1 MEIIPINLP
10 VSMSTIEKDK
20 RLIDIDNII
29 NSKRNMLLQKQK
41 KIKHIMKQNKFLDSV
56 KGDYIKYYEYII
68 EQKQEQVKALE
79 LLNRYIYDLSST
91 GDLSKNNIQDAKIEQ
106 HKILKEIKSIKRGLD
121 NIIENTNYVNSK
133 IDKNN
138 NSM

>member
-1 MEIIPINLP
+1 MEIIPINIP
-10 VSMSTIEKDK
+10 VSMSSIEKDK
-20 RLIDIDNII
+20 RLMDIDNII
-29 NSKRNMLLQKQK
+29 NVKRNMLLQKQK
-41 KIKHIMKQNKFLDSV
+41 KIKQIMKQNKFLDSV

>member
-1 MEIIPINLP
+1 MEIIPINIP
-10 VSMSTIEKDK
+10 VSMSSIEKDK
-20 RLIDIDNII
+20 RLMDIDNII
-29 NSKRNMLLQKQK
+29 NAKRNMLLQKQK
-41 KIKHIMKQNKFLDSV
+41 KIKQIMKQNKFLDSV